1 MQGSLPYH
9 LTGKKLT
16 KHEIVLHGTLLLD
29 CIAVK
34 VNLDV
39 SSISRL
45 RGIFLIT
52 LDVMS
57 IHCFEAL
64 PRRDCSICYD
74 CGFNLFK
81 LYQIGLWIRS
91 VLSKPPQL
99 NSNKQSGTGRKYFE
113 VFFAYRRDIVS
124 SILVS
129 LDMAI
134 NLNL

>member
-9 LTGKKLT
+9 LAGKKLT
-16 KHEIVLHGTLLLD
+16 KHEIVLHRTLLLD

-45 RGIFLIT
+45 RGVFLIT

-57 IHCFEAL
+57 IIAL
-64 PRRDCSICYD
+64 RPFPGVTVQFVTIAVSIFSNSIRLD
-74 CGFNLFK
+74 CGFVLYSQNLHSSI
-81 LYQIGLWIRS
+81 QTNN
-91 VLSKPPQL
+91 PEH
-99 NSNKQSGTGRKYFE
+99 FE